1 MPEGIPMYGNGQA
14 PIFILKDGTQRTRGR
29 TAQSNNIA
37 AAKAVADAVRST
49 LGPKGMDKMLVDS
62 MGDVVITNDG
72 ATILKEMDIEH
83 PAAKMIIEVAKTQE
97 QHCFDGTTSA
107 VILSG
112 ELLKRSEDLIEQ
124 NVHPTVICE
133 GFRLAAERA
142 IGLMEGHGISTEN
155 DDGVLQEVAK
165 TALTGKSA
173 GAVKSF
179 MADICVRAVNAVG
192 VIEDDERLVD
202 LSDIKVEKRQGG
214 SIKDSSLIDGI
225 HLDKER
231 VHAGMP
237 RSVSDAKIALV
248 NSAIE
253 VKKTEVDAKIQITD
267 PNQLALSPKHKSNI
281 AGTTSAVILSG
292 ELLKR
297 SEDLIEQNVHPT
309 VICEGFRL
317 AAERAIGLMEGHGI
331 STENDDGVL
340 QEVAKTALTGKSAG
354 AVKSFMADICVR
366 AVNAVGVIEDDERLV
381 DLSDIKVEKRQGG
394 SIKDSSL
401 IDGILLDKERV
412 HAGMPRSVSD
422 AKIALVNSAIE
433 VKKTEVD
440 AKIQITDPN
449 QLALFLEEE
458 ENYIRNLV
466 NTIENAGA
474 NVLICQK
481 GIDELAQHY
490 LSKKGIF
497 AIRRAKKSDMEALAK
512 ATGGTIITNLEDM
525 SGDDL
530 GAASRVE
537 EKKIGDSDMTFIT
550 GCPEAKSVSVLLR
563 GGTEHVVDEIRRAF
577 DDAVGVVSVAWEDG
591 AVLTGGGSVLA
602 AVSRDLRTY
611 AETVGGREQ
620 MAIEAFA
627 SALEIIPRTLA
638 ENAGLDPVTTL
649 IELRKAHADGQTHA
663 GINVYEGGVVDM
675 KEANVVEPLRVV
687 EQAIQSATET
697 AIMILRID
705 DVISSKGVPMDEGM
719 GDMGDFHM

>member
-1 MPEGIPMYGNGQA
+1 MYGNGQA
-14 PIFILKDGTQRTRGR
+14 PIFILKEGTQRTRGR
-29 TAQSNNIA
+29 SAQSNNIA
-37 AAKAVADAVRST
+37 AAKAVADSVRST

-97 QHCFDGTTSA
+97 QHCYDGTTSA
-107 VILSG
+107 VVLSG

-133 GFRLAAERA
+133 GFRLAAEKA
-142 IGLMEGHGISTEN
+142 ISLLDGHGISTN
-155 DDGVLQEVAK
+155 DNDAILLEVAK
-165 TALTGKSA
+165 TSLTGKSA

-192 VIEDDERLVD
+192 VVDEGERIVD

-214 SIKDSSLIDGI
+214 SIKDSTLIDGI
-225 HLDKER
+225 LLDKER

-237 RSVSDAKIALV
+237 RSINDAKIALI
-248 NSAIE
+248 NSAVE

-267 PNQLALSPKHKSNI
+267 PNQLAS
-281 AGTTSAVILSG
+281 
-292 ELLKR
+292 
-297 SEDLIEQNVHPT
+297 
-309 VICEGFRL
+309 FL
-317 AAERAIGLMEGHGI
+317 A
-331 STENDDGVL
+331 
-340 QEVAKTALTGKSAG
+340 
-354 AVKSFMADICVR
+354 
-366 AVNAVGVIEDDERLV
+366 
-381 DLSDIKVEKRQGG
+381 
-394 SIKDSSL
+394 
-401 IDGILLDKERV
+401 
-412 HAGMPRSVSD
+412 
-422 AKIALVNSAIE
+422 
-433 VKKTEVD
+433 
-440 AKIQITDPN
+440 
-449 QLALFLEEE
+449 EE
-458 ENYIRNLV
+458 ENYIRGLV
-466 NTIENAGA
+466 EKITASGA

-490 LSKKGIF
+490 LSKAGVF
-497 AIRRAKKSDMEALAK
+497 TIRRAKKSDMEALSK
-512 ATGGTIITNLEDM
+512 ATGAQIVTNM
-525 SGDDL
+525 GDLSAQDL
-530 GAASRVE
+530 GHAARVE
-537 EKKIGDSDMTFIT
+537 ERKIGESDMTFVT

-602 AVSRDLRTY
+602 ALSRDLRTY
-611 AETVGGREQ
+611 AETIGGREQ

-649 IELRKAHADGQTHA
+649 IALRKAHADGASHA

-675 KEANVVEPLRVV
+675 KDGNVLEPLRVV

-705 DVISSKGVPMDEGM
+705 DVISSKGVSMADGFG
-719 GDMGDFHM
+719 GDGDFHM

>member
-1 MPEGIPMYGNGQA
+1 MYGNGQA

-97 QHCFDGTTSA
+97 QHCFDGTTTA
-107 VILSG
+107 VVLSG

-133 GFRLAAERA
+133 GFRLAAEKA
-142 IGLMEGHGISTEN
+142 VDLLSSHGIETKN
-155 DDGVLQEVAK
+155 DDSVLMEVAK

-179 MADICVRAVNAVG
+179 MADICVRSVNAVG
-192 VIEDDERLVD
+192 IIDGAQRIVD

-214 SIKDSSLIDGI
+214 SIKDSTLIDGI
-225 HLDKER
+225 ILDKER

-237 RSVSDAKIALV
+237 RSITGAKIALV

-267 PNQLALSPKHKSNI
+267 PNQLSK
-281 AGTTSAVILSG
+281 
-292 ELLKR
+292 
-297 SEDLIEQNVHPT
+297 
-309 VICEGFRL
+309 
-317 AAERAIGLMEGHGI
+317 
-331 STENDDGVL
+331 
-340 QEVAKTALTGKSAG
+340 
-354 AVKSFMADICVR
+354 
-366 AVNAVGVIEDDERLV
+366 
-381 DLSDIKVEKRQGG
+381 
-394 SIKDSSL
+394 
-401 IDGILLDKERV
+401 
-412 HAGMPRSVSD
+412 
-422 AKIALVNSAIE
+422 
-433 VKKTEVD
+433 
-440 AKIQITDPN
+440 
-449 QLALFLEEE
+449 FLEEE

-466 NTIENAGA
+466 EMIKNSGA
-474 NVLICQK
+474 NVLVCQK

-490 LSKKGIF
+490 MAKSGVF
-497 AIRRAKKSDMEALAK
+497 AIRRAKKSDMEALSK
-512 ATGGTIITNLEDM
+512 ATSGKIVTNL
-525 SGDDL
+525 DDL
-530 GAASRVE
+530 TPEDLGNAERVE
-537 EKKIGDSDMTFIT
+537 EKKIGESEMTFIT

-602 AVSRDLRTY
+602 ALSRDLRTF

-627 SALEIIPRTLA
+627 SALEIVPRTLA

-649 IELRKAHADGQTHA
+649 IELRKAHADGQSHA

-675 KEANVVEPLRVV
+675 RKANVIEPLRVV

-697 AIMILRID
+697 AVMILRID
-705 DVISSKGVPMDEGM
+705 DVISSKGVSMGNEM
-719 GDMGDFHM
+719 GDMGDFQM

>member
-1 MPEGIPMYGNGQA
+1 MYGNGQA

-29 TAQSNNIA
+29 SAQSNNIA

-72 ATILKEMDIEH
+72 ATILKEMDIDH

-97 QHCFDGTTSA
+97 QHCYDGTTTA
-107 VILSG
+107 VVLSG
-112 ELLKRSEDLIEQ
+112 ELLKRSEDLIDQ

-133 GFRLAAERA
+133 GFRLAAEKA
-142 IGLMEGHGISTEN
+142 VELLESHGISTEN
-155 DDGVLQEVAK
+155 DDKVLLEVAK

-192 VIEDDERLVD
+192 LIEGDERIID

-225 HLDKER
+225 ILDKER

-237 RSVSDAKIALV
+237 RSLADA
-248 NSAIE
+248 
-253 VKKTEVDAKIQITD
+253 
-267 PNQLALSPKHKSNI
+267 
-281 AGTTSAVILSG
+281 
-292 ELLKR
+292 R
-297 SEDLIEQNVHPT
+297 
-309 VICEGFRL
+309 
-317 AAERAIGLMEGHGI
+317 
-331 STENDDGVL
+331 
-340 QEVAKTALTGKSAG
+340 
-354 AVKSFMADICVR
+354 
-366 AVNAVGVIEDDERLV
+366 
-381 DLSDIKVEKRQGG
+381 
-394 SIKDSSL
+394 
-401 IDGILLDKERV
+401 
-412 HAGMPRSVSD
+412 
-422 AKIALVNSAIE
+422 IALVNSAIE

-449 QLALFLEEE
+449 QLALFLKEE
-458 ENYIRNLV
+458 ENYIRGLV
-466 NTIENAGA
+466 TKIQESGA
-474 NVLICQK
+474 NVLVCQK

-490 LSKKGIF
+490 MAKAGIM
-497 AIRRAKKSDMEALAK
+497 AIRRAKKSDMEALSK
-512 ATGGTIITNLEDM
+512 ATGGKIVTNLDDITA
-525 SGDDL
+525 SDL
-530 GAASRVE
+530 GHAAKIE
-537 EKKIGDSDMTFIT
+537 EKKIGESNMTFIT

-577 DDAVGVVSVAWEDG
+577 DDGVGVVSVAWQDG

-602 AVSRDLRTY
+602 ALSRDLRTF
-611 AETVGGREQ
+611 AETVGGLEQ

-649 IELRKAHADGQTHA
+649 IELRKAHADGASHT
-663 GINVYEGGVVDM
+663 GINVYEGGVIDM
-675 KEANVVEPLRVV
+675 KSKNVLEPMRVV

-705 DVISSKGVPMDEGM
+705 DVISSKGVPMGDDMGGM
-719 GDMGDFHM
+719 GDFQM

>member
-1 MPEGIPMYGNGQA
+1 MYGNGQA

-29 TAQSNNIA
+29 SAQSNNIA

-72 ATILKEMDIEH
+72 ATILKEMDIDH

-97 QHCFDGTTSA
+97 QHCFDGTTTA
-107 VILSG
+107 VVLSG
-112 ELLKRSEDLIEQ
+112 ELLKRSEDLIDQ

-133 GFRLAAERA
+133 GFRLAAEKA
-142 IGLMEGHGISTEN
+142 VELLDSHGINTNN
-155 DDGVLQEVAK
+155 DDSVLMEVAK

-192 VIEDDERLVD
+192 FVEDGERIID

-225 HLDKER
+225 ILDKER
-231 VHAGMP
+231 VHSGMP
-237 RSVSDAKIALV
+237 RSLSDAKIALV

-267 PNQLALSPKHKSNI
+267 PSQLAH
-281 AGTTSAVILSG
+281 
-292 ELLKR
+292 
-297 SEDLIEQNVHPT
+297 
-309 VICEGFRL
+309 FL
-317 AAERAIGLMEGHGI
+317 AEEESYIRGLV
-331 STENDDGVL
+331 T
-340 QEVAKTALTGKSAG
+340 
-354 AVKSFMADICVR
+354 
-366 AVNAVGVIEDDERLV
+366 
-381 DLSDIKVEKRQGG
+381 
-394 SIKDSSL
+394 
-401 IDGILLDKERV
+401 
-412 HAGMPRSVSD
+412 
-422 AKIALVNSAIE
+422 
-433 VKKTEVD
+433 
-440 AKIQITDPN
+440 KIQ
-449 QLALFLEEE
+449 ES
-458 ENYIRNLV
+458 
-466 NTIENAGA
+466 GA
-474 NVLICQK
+474 NVLVCQK

-490 LSKKGIF
+490 MAKAGIM
-497 AIRRAKKSDMEALAK
+497 AIRRAKKSDMEALSK
-512 ATGGTIITNLEDM
+512 ATGGKIVTNL
-525 SGDDL
+525 DDL
-530 GAASRVE
+530 TAKDLGHAAKVE
-537 EKKIGDSDMTFIT
+537 EKKIGESNMTFIT

-602 AVSRDLRTY
+602 ALSRDLRTY
-611 AETVGGREQ
+611 AETVGGLEQ

-627 SALEIIPRTLA
+627 SALEIVPRTLA

-649 IELRKAHADGQTHA
+649 IELRKAHADGASHT
-663 GINVYEGGVVDM
+663 GINVYEGGVIDM
-675 KEANVVEPLRVV
+675 KSKNVLEPMRVV

-705 DVISSKGVPMDEGM
+705 DVISSKGVPMGEGM
-719 GDMGDFHM
+719 GGMGDFQM

>member
-1 MPEGIPMYGNGQA
+1 MYGNGQA
-14 PIFILKDGTQRTRGR
+14 PIFILKEGTQRMRGR
-29 TAQSNNIA
+29 SAQSNNIA
-37 AAKAVADAVRST
+37 AAKAVADSVRST

-97 QHCFDGTTSA
+97 QHCYDGTTSA
-107 VILSG
+107 VVLSG

-133 GFRLAAERA
+133 GFRLAAEKA
-142 IGLMEGHGISTEN
+142 ISLLEGHGISTEGN
-155 DDGVLQEVAK
+155 DEVLLEVAK
-165 TALTGKSA
+165 TSLTGKSA
-173 GAVKSF
+173 GAVKAF

-192 VIEDDERLVD
+192 VIDE
-202 LSDIKVEKRQGG
+202 G
-214 SIKDSSLIDGI
+214 
-225 HLDKER
+225 
-231 VHAGMP
+231 
-237 RSVSDAKIALV
+237 
-248 NSAIE
+248 
-253 VKKTEVDAKIQITD
+253 
-267 PNQLALSPKHKSNI
+267 
-281 AGTTSAVILSG
+281 
-292 ELLKR
+292 
-297 SEDLIEQNVHPT
+297 
-309 VICEGFRL
+309 
-317 AAERAIGLMEGHGI
+317 
-331 STENDDGVL
+331 
-340 QEVAKTALTGKSAG
+340 
-354 AVKSFMADICVR
+354 
-366 AVNAVGVIEDDERLV
+366 ERLV

-412 HAGMPRSVSD
+412 HAGMPRSVND
-422 AKIALVNSAIE
+422 AKIALVNSAVE

-449 QLALFLEEE
+449 QLASFLAEE
-458 ENYIRNLV
+458 ENYIRGLV
-466 NTIENAGA
+466 DKITASGA
-474 NVLICQK
+474 NVLVCQK

-490 LSKKGIF
+490 LSKAGVF
-497 AIRRAKKSDMEALAK
+497 AIRRAKKSDMEALSK
-512 ATGGTIITNLEDM
+512 ATGGSIVTNM
-525 SGDDL
+525 DDL
-530 GAASRVE
+530 TGEDLGQAARVE
-537 EKKIGDSDMTFIT
+537 ERKIGERDMTFIT

-602 AVSRDLRTY
+602 ALSRDLRTY
-611 AETVGGREQ
+611 AETIGGREQ

-638 ENAGLDPVTTL
+638 ENAGLDPVTT
-649 IELRKAHADGQTHA
+649 IIALRKAHADGASHA

-675 KEANVVEPLRVV
+675 QAGNVLEPLRVV

-705 DVISSKGVPMDEGM
+705 DVISSKGVSMADGFGGE
-719 GDMGDFHM
+719 DDFHM

>member
-1 MPEGIPMYGNGQA
+1 MYGNGQA
-14 PIFILKDGTQRTRGR
+14 PIFILKEGTQRTRGK

-97 QHCFDGTTSA
+97 QHCYDGTTTA

-112 ELLKRSEDLIEQ
+112 ELLKKSEDLIEQ

-133 GFRLAAERA
+133 GFRLAAEKA
-142 IGLMEGHGISTEN
+142 CELLEVHGISTEN
-155 DDGVLQEVAK
+155 DTDILNEVAK

-179 MADICVRAVNAVG
+179 MADICVRSVQAVG
-192 VIEDDERLVD
+192 VVEDGERLVD
-202 LSDIKVEKRQGG
+202 IKDIKVEKRQGG
-214 SIKDSSLIDGI
+214 SIRDSSLIDGI
-225 HLDKER
+225 ILDKER

-237 RSVSDAKIALV
+237 RLIQQGKIALI
-248 NSAIE
+248 NSA
-253 VKKTEVDAKIQITD
+253 V
-267 PNQLALSPKHKSNI
+267 
-281 AGTTSAVILSG
+281 
-292 ELLKR
+292 
-297 SEDLIEQNVHPT
+297 
-309 VICEGFRL
+309 
-317 AAERAIGLMEGHGI
+317 
-331 STENDDGVL
+331 
-340 QEVAKTALTGKSAG
+340 
-354 AVKSFMADICVR
+354 
-366 AVNAVGVIEDDERLV
+366 
-381 DLSDIKVEKRQGG
+381 
-394 SIKDSSL
+394 
-401 IDGILLDKERV
+401 
-412 HAGMPRSVSD
+412 
-422 AKIALVNSAIE
+422 E

-458 ENYIRNLV
+458 EQYIRNLV
-466 NTIENAGA
+466 DAIESSGA

-490 LSKKGIF
+490 LAKKGIF
-497 AIRRAKKSDMEALAK
+497 AIRRAKKSDMEALSK
-512 ATGGTIITNLEDM
+512 ATGAQIITNIEDI
-525 SGDDL
+525 SPEDL
-530 GAASRVE
+530 GNAARIE
-537 EKKIGDSDMTFIT
+537 EKKIGESDMTFIT

-602 AVSRDLRTY
+602 SISRELRSY
-611 AETVGGREQ
+611 AETIGGREQ
-620 MAIEAFA
+620 MAIEAF
-627 SALEIIPRTLA
+627 SGALEIIPRTLA
-638 ENAGLDPVTTL
+638 ENAGLDPVTTI
-649 IELRKAHADGQTHA
+649 IELRKAHADGQQFA
-663 GINVYEGGVVDM
+663 GINVYDGGVANM
-675 KEANVVEPLRVV
+675 KDANVLEPLRVV

-705 DVISSKGVPMDEGM
+705 DVISSKGVMMDGEM
-719 GDMGDFHM
+719 DDMGDFHM

>member
-1 MPEGIPMYGNGQA
+1 MYGNGQA

-37 AAKAVADAVRST
+37 AAKAGADAVRST

-97 QHCFDGTTSA
+97 QHCFDGTTTA
-107 VILSG
+107 VVLSG

-133 GFRLAAERA
+133 GFRLAAEKA
-142 IGLMEGHGISTEN
+142 VDLLSSHGIETKN
-155 DDGVLQEVAK
+155 DDSVLMEVAK

-179 MADICVRAVNAVG
+179 MADICVRSVNAVG
-192 VIEDDERLVD
+192 IIDGEQRIVD

-214 SIKDSSLIDGI
+214 SIKDSTLIDGI
-225 HLDKER
+225 ILDKER

-237 RSVSDAKIALV
+237 RSITGAKIALV

-267 PNQLALSPKHKSNI
+267 PNQLSK
-281 AGTTSAVILSG
+281 
-292 ELLKR
+292 
-297 SEDLIEQNVHPT
+297 
-309 VICEGFRL
+309 
-317 AAERAIGLMEGHGI
+317 
-331 STENDDGVL
+331 
-340 QEVAKTALTGKSAG
+340 
-354 AVKSFMADICVR
+354 
-366 AVNAVGVIEDDERLV
+366 
-381 DLSDIKVEKRQGG
+381 
-394 SIKDSSL
+394 
-401 IDGILLDKERV
+401 
-412 HAGMPRSVSD
+412 
-422 AKIALVNSAIE
+422 
-433 VKKTEVD
+433 
-440 AKIQITDPN
+440 
-449 QLALFLEEE
+449 FLEEE
-458 ENYIRNLV
+458 ENYIRSLV
-466 NTIENAGA
+466 EKIKNSGA

-490 LSKKGIF
+490 MAKSGVF
-497 AIRRAKKSDMEALAK
+497 AIRRAKKSDMEALSK
-512 ATGGTIITNLEDM
+512 ATSGKIVTNL
-525 SGDDL
+525 DDL
-530 GAASRVE
+530 TPEDLGNAERVE
-537 EKKIGDSDMTFIT
+537 EKKIGESEMTFIT

-602 AVSRDLRTY
+602 ALSRDLRTF

-627 SALEIIPRTLA
+627 SALEIVPRTLA

-649 IELRKAHADGQTHA
+649 IELRKAHADGQSHA

-675 KEANVVEPLRVV
+675 RKANVIEPLRVV

-697 AIMILRID
+697 AVMILRID
-705 DVISSKGVPMDEGM
+705 DVISSKGVSMGNEM
-719 GDMGDFHM
+719 GDMGDFQM

>member
-1 MPEGIPMYGNGQA
+1 MYGNGQA

-97 QHCFDGTTSA
+97 QHCFDGTTTA
-107 VILSG
+107 VVLSG

-133 GFRLAAERA
+133 GFRLAAEKA
-142 IGLMEGHGISTEN
+142 VGLLDSHGIETKN
-155 DDGVLQEVAK
+155 DDSVLMEVAK

-179 MADICVRAVNAVG
+179 MADICVRSVNAVG
-192 VIEDDERLVD
+192 VVDGSQRLVD

-225 HLDKER
+225 ILDKER

-237 RSVSDAKIALV
+237 RSIKDAKIALV

-267 PNQLALSPKHKSNI
+267 PNQLS
-281 AGTTSAVILSG
+281 
-292 ELLKR
+292 
-297 SEDLIEQNVHPT
+297 
-309 VICEGFRL
+309 
-317 AAERAIGLMEGHGI
+317 M
-331 STENDDGVL
+331 
-340 QEVAKTALTGKSAG
+340 
-354 AVKSFMADICVR
+354 
-366 AVNAVGVIEDDERLV
+366 
-381 DLSDIKVEKRQGG
+381 
-394 SIKDSSL
+394 
-401 IDGILLDKERV
+401 
-412 HAGMPRSVSD
+412 
-422 AKIALVNSAIE
+422 
-433 VKKTEVD
+433 
-440 AKIQITDPN
+440 
-449 QLALFLEEE
+449 FLEEE
-458 ENYIRNLV
+458 ENYIKGLV
-466 NTIENAGA
+466 EKIQNSGA

-490 LSKKGIF
+490 MAKSGIF
-497 AIRRAKKSDMEALAK
+497 AIRRAKKSDMEALSK
-512 ATGGTIITNLEDM
+512 ATSGNIVTNL
-525 SGDDL
+525 DDL
-530 GAASRVE
+530 SEGDLGHAERVE
-537 EKKIGDSDMTFIT
+537 EKKIGESEMTFIT

-602 AVSRDLRTY
+602 ALSRDLRTY

-627 SALEIIPRTLA
+627 SALEIVPRTLA

-649 IELRKAHADGQTHA
+649 IELRKAHADGQSHA

-675 KEANVVEPLRVV
+675 KEANVVEPMRVV

-705 DVISSKGVPMDEGM
+705 DVISSKGVSMGDEMGGM
-719 GDMGDFHM
+719 GDFQM

>member
-1 MPEGIPMYGNGQA
+1 MYGNGQA

-29 TAQSNNIA
+29 SAQSNNIA

-97 QHCFDGTTSA
+97 QHCYDGTTSA
-107 VILSG
+107 VVLSG

-133 GFRLAAERA
+133 GFRLAAEKA
-142 IGLMEGHGISTEN
+142 VELLEGHGIATDN
-155 DDGVLQEVAK
+155 DDAVLTEVAK

-179 MADICVRAVNAVG
+179 MADICVRSVNAVG
-192 VIEDDERLVD
+192 VIEDDERIVD
-202 LSDIKVEKRQGG
+202 LGDIKVEKRQGG
-214 SIKDSSLIDGI
+214 SIKDSTLIDGI
-225 HLDKER
+225 LLDKER

-237 RSVSDAKIALV
+237 RSISDAKIALV

-267 PNQLALSPKHKSNI
+267 PS
-281 AGTTSAVILSG
+281 
-292 ELLKR
+292 
-297 SEDLIEQNVHPT
+297 
-309 VICEGFRL
+309 
-317 AAERAIGLMEGHGI
+317 
-331 STENDDGVL
+331 
-340 QEVAKTALTGKSAG
+340 
-354 AVKSFMADICVR
+354 
-366 AVNAVGVIEDDERLV
+366 
-381 DLSDIKVEKRQGG
+381 
-394 SIKDSSL
+394 
-401 IDGILLDKERV
+401 
-412 HAGMPRSVSD
+412 
-422 AKIALVNSAIE
+422 
-433 VKKTEVD
+433 
-440 AKIQITDPN
+440 

-458 ENYIRNLV
+458 ENYIRGLV
-466 NTIENAGA
+466 EKIQAAGA
-474 NVLICQK
+474 TVLVCQK

-490 LSKKGIF
+490 MAKAGIF
-497 AIRRAKKSDMEALAK
+497 AVRRAKKSDMEALSK
-512 ATGGTIITNLEDM
+512 ATSGRIVTNLDDLT
-525 SGDDL
+525 SDDL
-530 GAASRVE
+530 GHAAKVE
-537 EKKIGDSDMTFIT
+537 ERKIGESDMTFIT

-602 AVSRDLRTY
+602 ALSRDLRTY

-638 ENAGLDPVTTL
+638 ENAGLDPVTNL
-649 IELRKAHADGQTHA
+649 IELRKAHADGHSHA

-675 KEANVVEPLRVV
+675 KEANVVEPMRVV

-705 DVISSKGVPMDEGM
+705 DVISSKGVSMGDEMGGMGGM
-719 GDMGDFHM
+719 GDFQM

>member
-1 MPEGIPMYGNGQA
+1 MYGNGQA
-14 PIFILKDGTQRTRGR
+14 PIFILKEGTQRTRGR
-29 TAQSNNIA
+29 SAQSNNIA
-37 AAKAVADAVRST
+37 AAKAVADSVRST

-97 QHCFDGTTSA
+97 QHCYDGTTSA
-107 VILSG
+107 VVLSG

-133 GFRLAAERA
+133 GFRLAAEKA
-142 IGLMEGHGISTEN
+142 ISLLERHGISTEGN
-155 DDGVLQEVAK
+155 DEVLLEVAK
-165 TALTGKSA
+165 TSLTGKSA
-173 GAVKSF
+173 GAVKAF

-192 VIEDDERLVD
+192 VIDE
-202 LSDIKVEKRQGG
+202 G
-214 SIKDSSLIDGI
+214 
-225 HLDKER
+225 ER
-231 VHAGMP
+231 
-237 RSVSDAKIALV
+237 I
-248 NSAIE
+248 
-253 VKKTEVDAKIQITD
+253 
-267 PNQLALSPKHKSNI
+267 
-281 AGTTSAVILSG
+281 
-292 ELLKR
+292 
-297 SEDLIEQNVHPT
+297 
-309 VICEGFRL
+309 
-317 AAERAIGLMEGHGI
+317 
-331 STENDDGVL
+331 
-340 QEVAKTALTGKSAG
+340 
-354 AVKSFMADICVR
+354 
-366 AVNAVGVIEDDERLV
+366 V

-412 HAGMPRSVSD
+412 HAGMPRSIND

-449 QLALFLEEE
+449 QLASFLAEE
-458 ENYIRNLV
+458 ENYIRGLV
-466 NTIENAGA
+466 EKITASGA
-474 NVLICQK
+474 NVLVCQK

-490 LSKKGIF
+490 LSKAGVF
-497 AIRRAKKSDMEALAK
+497 AIRRAKKSDMEALSK
-512 ATGGTIITNLEDM
+512 ATGGRIVTNM
-525 SGDDL
+525 DDL
-530 GAASRVE
+530 SGEDLGQSARVE
-537 EKKIGDSDMTFIT
+537 ERKIGESDMTFIT

-602 AVSRDLRTY
+602 ALSRDLRTY
-611 AETVGGREQ
+611 AETIGGREQ

-638 ENAGLDPVTTL
+638 ENAGLDPVTT
-649 IELRKAHADGQTHA
+649 IIALRKAHADGDSHA

-675 KEANVVEPLRVV
+675 QAANVLEPVRVV

-705 DVISSKGVPMDEGM
+705 DVISSKGVSMADGFGGE
-719 GDMGDFHM
+719 DDFHM

>member
-1 MPEGIPMYGNGQA
+1 MYGNGQA
-14 PIFILKDGTQRTRGR
+14 PIFILKEGTQRTRGR
-29 TAQSNNIA
+29 SAQSNNIA
-37 AAKAVADAVRST
+37 AAKAVADSVRST

-97 QHCFDGTTSA
+97 QHCYDGTTSA
-107 VILSG
+107 VVLSG

-133 GFRLAAERA
+133 GFRLAAEKA
-142 IGLMEGHGISTEN
+142 ISLLESHGISTEGN
-155 DDGVLQEVAK
+155 DEVLLEVAK
-165 TALTGKSA
+165 TSLTGKSA
-173 GAVKSF
+173 GAVKAF

-192 VIEDDERLVD
+192 VIDE
-202 LSDIKVEKRQGG
+202 G
-214 SIKDSSLIDGI
+214 
-225 HLDKER
+225 
-231 VHAGMP
+231 
-237 RSVSDAKIALV
+237 
-248 NSAIE
+248 
-253 VKKTEVDAKIQITD
+253 
-267 PNQLALSPKHKSNI
+267 
-281 AGTTSAVILSG
+281 
-292 ELLKR
+292 
-297 SEDLIEQNVHPT
+297 
-309 VICEGFRL
+309 
-317 AAERAIGLMEGHGI
+317 
-331 STENDDGVL
+331 
-340 QEVAKTALTGKSAG
+340 
-354 AVKSFMADICVR
+354 
-366 AVNAVGVIEDDERLV
+366 ERLV

-412 HAGMPRSVSD
+412 HAGMPRSIND
-422 AKIALVNSAIE
+422 AKIALVNSAVE

-449 QLALFLEEE
+449 QLASFLAEE
-458 ENYIRNLV
+458 ENYIRGLV
-466 NTIENAGA
+466 EKITASGA
-474 NVLICQK
+474 NVLVCQK

-490 LSKKGIF
+490 LSKAGVF
-497 AIRRAKKSDMEALAK
+497 AIRRAKKSDMEALSK
-512 ATGGTIITNLEDM
+512 ATGGRIVTNMDDL

-530 GAASRVE
+530 GQAARVE
-537 EKKIGDSDMTFIT
+537 ERKIGEGDMTFIT

-577 DDAVGVVSVAWEDG
+577 DEAVGVVSVAWEDG

-602 AVSRDLRTY
+602 ALSRDLRTY
-611 AETVGGREQ
+611 AETIGGREQ

-638 ENAGLDPVTTL
+638 ENAGLDPVTT
-649 IELRKAHADGQTHA
+649 IIALRKAHADGASHA

-675 KEANVVEPLRVV
+675 HAANVLEPLRVV

-705 DVISSKGVPMDEGM
+705 DVISSKGVSMADGFGGE
-719 GDMGDFHM
+719 DDFHM

>member
-1 MPEGIPMYGNGQA
+1 MYGNGQA
-14 PIFILKDGTQRTRGR
+14 PIFILKEGTQRTRGR
-29 TAQSNNIA
+29 SAQSNNIA
-37 AAKAVADAVRST
+37 AAKAVADSVRST
-49 LGPKGMDKMLVDS
+49 LGPKGMDRMLVDS

-97 QHCFDGTTSA
+97 QHCYDGTTSA
-107 VILSG
+107 VVLSG

-133 GFRLAAERA
+133 GFRLAAEKA
-142 IGLMEGHGISTEN
+142 ISLLENHGISTEGN
-155 DDGVLQEVAK
+155 DEVLLEVAK
-165 TALTGKSA
+165 TSLTGKSA
-173 GAVKSF
+173 GAVKAF

-192 VIEDDERLVD
+192 VIDE
-202 LSDIKVEKRQGG
+202 G
-214 SIKDSSLIDGI
+214 
-225 HLDKER
+225 
-231 VHAGMP
+231 
-237 RSVSDAKIALV
+237 
-248 NSAIE
+248 
-253 VKKTEVDAKIQITD
+253 
-267 PNQLALSPKHKSNI
+267 
-281 AGTTSAVILSG
+281 
-292 ELLKR
+292 
-297 SEDLIEQNVHPT
+297 
-309 VICEGFRL
+309 
-317 AAERAIGLMEGHGI
+317 
-331 STENDDGVL
+331 
-340 QEVAKTALTGKSAG
+340 
-354 AVKSFMADICVR
+354 
-366 AVNAVGVIEDDERLV
+366 ERLV

-412 HAGMPRSVSD
+412 HAGMPRSIND
-422 AKIALVNSAIE
+422 AKIALVNSAVE

-449 QLALFLEEE
+449 QLASFLAEE
-458 ENYIRNLV
+458 ENYIRGLV
-466 NTIENAGA
+466 DKITASGA

-490 LSKKGIF
+490 FSKAGVF
-497 AIRRAKKSDMEALAK
+497 AIRRAKKSDMEALSK
-512 ATGGTIITNLEDM
+512 ATGARIVTNMDDL

-530 GAASRVE
+530 GHAARVE
-537 EKKIGDSDMTFIT
+537 ERKIGESDMTFIT

-602 AVSRDLRTY
+602 ALSRDLRTY
-611 AETVGGREQ
+611 AETIGGREQ

-638 ENAGLDPVTTL
+638 ENAGLDPVTT
-649 IELRKAHADGQTHA
+649 IIALRKAHADGASHA

-675 KEANVVEPLRVV
+675 QAANVLEPLRVV

-705 DVISSKGVPMDEGM
+705 DVISSKGVSMADGFG
-719 GDMGDFHM
+719 GDDDFHM

>member
-1 MPEGIPMYGNGQA
+1 MYGNGQA

-29 TAQSNNIA
+29 SAQSNNIA

-72 ATILKEMDIEH
+72 ATILKEMDIDH

-97 QHCFDGTTSA
+97 QHCYDGTTSA
-107 VILSG
+107 VVLSG

-133 GFRLAAERA
+133 GFRLAAEKA
-142 IGLMEGHGISTEN
+142 VELLENHGIATHN
-155 DDGVLQEVAK
+155 DDAVLTEVAK

-192 VIEDDERLVD
+192 VIEGEER
-202 LSDIKVEKRQGG
+202 I
-214 SIKDSSLIDGI
+214 
-225 HLDKER
+225 
-231 VHAGMP
+231 
-237 RSVSDAKIALV
+237 
-248 NSAIE
+248 
-253 VKKTEVDAKIQITD
+253 
-267 PNQLALSPKHKSNI
+267 
-281 AGTTSAVILSG
+281 
-292 ELLKR
+292 
-297 SEDLIEQNVHPT
+297 
-309 VICEGFRL
+309 
-317 AAERAIGLMEGHGI
+317 
-331 STENDDGVL
+331 
-340 QEVAKTALTGKSAG
+340 
-354 AVKSFMADICVR
+354 
-366 AVNAVGVIEDDERLV
+366 V

-412 HAGMPRSVSD
+412 HAGMPRSIAN
-422 AKIALVNSAIE
+422 AKLALVNSAIE

-440 AKIQITDPN
+440 AKIQITDPS

-458 ENYIRNLV
+458 ENYIRGLV
-466 NTIENAGA
+466 EKIQAAGA
-474 NVLICQK
+474 TVLVCQK

-490 LSKKGIF
+490 MAKAGIF
-497 AIRRAKKSDMEALAK
+497 AVRRAKKSDMEALSK
-512 ATGGTIITNLEDM
+512 ATSGRIVTNLDDL
-525 SGDDL
+525 SDDDL
-530 GAASRVE
+530 GHAAKVE
-537 EKKIGDSDMTFIT
+537 ERKIGESDMTFIT

-602 AVSRDLRTY
+602 ALSRDLRTY
-611 AETVGGREQ
+611 AEGVGGREQ

-649 IELRKAHADGQTHA
+649 IELRKAHADGQSHA

-675 KEANVVEPLRVV
+675 KAANVIEPMRVV

-705 DVISSKGVPMDEGM
+705 DVISSKGVSMGDDMGGMGGM
-719 GDMGDFHM
+719 GDFQM

>member
-1 MPEGIPMYGNGQA
+1 MYGNGQA

-97 QHCFDGTTSA
+97 QHCFDGTTTA
-107 VILSG
+107 VVLSG

-133 GFRLAAERA
+133 GFRLAAEKA
-142 IGLMEGHGISTEN
+142 VGLLDSHGIETKN
-155 DDGVLQEVAK
+155 DDSVLMEVAK

-179 MADICVRAVNAVG
+179 MADICVRSVNAVG
-192 VIEDDERLVD
+192 VVDSGQRLVD

-225 HLDKER
+225 ILDKER

-237 RSVSDAKIALV
+237 RSVKDARIALV

-267 PNQLALSPKHKSNI
+267 PNQLS
-281 AGTTSAVILSG
+281 
-292 ELLKR
+292 
-297 SEDLIEQNVHPT
+297 
-309 VICEGFRL
+309 
-317 AAERAIGLMEGHGI
+317 M
-331 STENDDGVL
+331 
-340 QEVAKTALTGKSAG
+340 
-354 AVKSFMADICVR
+354 
-366 AVNAVGVIEDDERLV
+366 
-381 DLSDIKVEKRQGG
+381 
-394 SIKDSSL
+394 
-401 IDGILLDKERV
+401 
-412 HAGMPRSVSD
+412 
-422 AKIALVNSAIE
+422 
-433 VKKTEVD
+433 
-440 AKIQITDPN
+440 
-449 QLALFLEEE
+449 FLEEE
-458 ENYIRNLV
+458 ENYIKGLV
-466 NTIENAGA
+466 EKIQNSGA

-490 LSKKGIF
+490 MAKSGIF
-497 AIRRAKKSDMEALAK
+497 AIRRAKKSDMEALSK
-512 ATGGTIITNLEDM
+512 ATSGSIVTNLDDLTK
-525 SGDDL
+525 DDL
-530 GAASRVE
+530 GHAERVE
-537 EKKIGDSDMTFIT
+537 EKKIGESEMTFIT

-602 AVSRDLRTY
+602 ALSRDLRTY

-627 SALEIIPRTLA
+627 SALEIVPRTLA

-649 IELRKAHADGQTHA
+649 IELRKAHADGQSHA

-675 KEANVVEPLRVV
+675 KEANVVEPMRVV

-705 DVISSKGVPMDEGM
+705 DVISSKGVSMGDEM

>member
-1 MPEGIPMYGNGQA
+1 MYGNGQA
-14 PIFILKDGTQRTRGR
+14 PIFILKEGTQRTSGR
-29 TAQSNNIA
+29 SAQSNNIA
-37 AAKAVADAVRST
+37 AAKAVADSVRST

-97 QHCFDGTTSA
+97 QHCYDGTTSA
-107 VILSG
+107 VVLSG

-133 GFRLAAERA
+133 GFRLAAEKA
-142 IGLMEGHGISTEN
+142 ISLLESHGISTEGN
-155 DDGVLQEVAK
+155 DEVLLEVAK
-165 TALTGKSA
+165 TSLTGKSA
-173 GAVKSF
+173 GAVKAF

-192 VIEDDERLVD
+192 VIDE
-202 LSDIKVEKRQGG
+202 G
-214 SIKDSSLIDGI
+214 
-225 HLDKER
+225 
-231 VHAGMP
+231 
-237 RSVSDAKIALV
+237 
-248 NSAIE
+248 
-253 VKKTEVDAKIQITD
+253 
-267 PNQLALSPKHKSNI
+267 
-281 AGTTSAVILSG
+281 
-292 ELLKR
+292 
-297 SEDLIEQNVHPT
+297 
-309 VICEGFRL
+309 
-317 AAERAIGLMEGHGI
+317 
-331 STENDDGVL
+331 
-340 QEVAKTALTGKSAG
+340 
-354 AVKSFMADICVR
+354 
-366 AVNAVGVIEDDERLV
+366 ERLV

-412 HAGMPRSVSD
+412 HAGMPRSIND
-422 AKIALVNSAIE
+422 AKIALVNSAVE

-449 QLALFLEEE
+449 QLASFLAEE
-458 ENYIRNLV
+458 ENYIRGLV
-466 NTIENAGA
+466 DKITASGA

-490 LSKKGIF
+490 FSKAGVF
-497 AIRRAKKSDMEALAK
+497 AIRRAKKSDMEALSK
-512 ATGGTIITNLEDM
+512 ATGARIVTNMDDL

-530 GAASRVE
+530 GHAARVE
-537 EKKIGDSDMTFIT
+537 ERKIGESDMTFIT

-602 AVSRDLRTY
+602 ALSRDLRTY
-611 AETVGGREQ
+611 AETIGGREQ

-638 ENAGLDPVTTL
+638 ENAGLDPVTT
-649 IELRKAHADGQTHA
+649 IIALRKAHADGASHA

-675 KEANVVEPLRVV
+675 QAANVLEPLRVV

-705 DVISSKGVPMDEGM
+705 DVISSKGVSMADGFG
-719 GDMGDFHM
+719 GDDDFHM

>member
-1 MPEGIPMYGNGQA
+1 MYGNGQA
-14 PIFILKDGTQRTRGR
+14 PIFILKEGTQRTRGR
-29 TAQSNNIA
+29 SAQSNNIA
-37 AAKAVADAVRST
+37 AAKAVADSVRST

-97 QHCFDGTTSA
+97 QHCYDGTTSA
-107 VILSG
+107 VVLSG

-133 GFRLAAERA
+133 GFRLAAEKA
-142 IGLMEGHGISTEN
+142 ISLLEGHGISTDDN
-155 DDGVLQEVAK
+155 DAVLLEVAK
-165 TALTGKSA
+165 TSLTGKSA
-173 GAVKSF
+173 GAVKAF

-192 VIEDDERLVD
+192 VVDEGERIVD

-214 SIKDSSLIDGI
+214 SIKDSTLIDGI
-225 HLDKER
+225 LLDKER

-237 RSVSDAKIALV
+237 RSINDAKIALI
-248 NSAIE
+248 NSAVE

-267 PNQLALSPKHKSNI
+267 PNQLAS
-281 AGTTSAVILSG
+281 
-292 ELLKR
+292 
-297 SEDLIEQNVHPT
+297 
-309 VICEGFRL
+309 FL
-317 AAERAIGLMEGHGI
+317 A
-331 STENDDGVL
+331 
-340 QEVAKTALTGKSAG
+340 
-354 AVKSFMADICVR
+354 
-366 AVNAVGVIEDDERLV
+366 
-381 DLSDIKVEKRQGG
+381 
-394 SIKDSSL
+394 
-401 IDGILLDKERV
+401 
-412 HAGMPRSVSD
+412 
-422 AKIALVNSAIE
+422 
-433 VKKTEVD
+433 
-440 AKIQITDPN
+440 
-449 QLALFLEEE
+449 EE
-458 ENYIRNLV
+458 ENYIRGLV
-466 NTIENAGA
+466 EKITASGA

-490 LSKKGIF
+490 LSKAGVF
-497 AIRRAKKSDMEALAK
+497 TIRRAKKSDMEALSK
-512 ATGGTIITNLEDM
+512 ATGAQIVTNM
-525 SGDDL
+525 DDL
-530 GAASRVE
+530 SAEDLGHAARVE
-537 EKKIGDSDMTFIT
+537 ERKIGESDMTFVT

-602 AVSRDLRTY
+602 ALSRDLRTY
-611 AETVGGREQ
+611 AETIGGREQ

-649 IELRKAHADGQTHA
+649 IALRKAHADGASHA

-675 KEANVVEPLRVV
+675 KDGNVLEPLRVV

-705 DVISSKGVPMDEGM
+705 DVISSKGVSMADGFG
-719 GDMGDFHM
+719 GDGDFHM